1 MTATTGSSP
10 SDQATLA
17 LAWRIARRELR
28 GGLKGFRVFLACLAL
43 GVAAIAGV
51 GSVASGI
58 EEGLRQ
64 DAKILLG
71 GDVDLR
77 LTHQTASA
85 EQREWLES
93 ESDAVSQI
101 VRMRAMA
108 ILPDGS
114 DRRLVEL
121 KAVDG
126 AYPLYGAVTLDGGGG
141 LQQALRPVDGV
152 PGAAVAPQLARRFD
166 IAVGDRFRVG
176 EQTFRLAA
184 VIADEPDGGTQAFNL
199 GPRVMIAYEDLPATG
214 LVQPGSLIRY
224 HYRIRLAPDQTVDAW
239 IDRLKQAFPDAGWR
253 IRALD
258 NAAPNIQRFVDRVG
272 LFLTLVGLT
281 ALLVGGVGV
290 GNAVRA
296 FLAGRTG
303 TIATLKCLG
312 ASARTIFQVY
322 LIQVGLLALV
332 GIAIGLLIGSGA
344 PLLAAPL
351 LAERLPVEARL
362 GFYAEPLMVA
372 VGFGLLVTFVF
383 SLWPLAKACQVP
395 AATLFRDIL
404 TPVTGRPGPRTIV
417 AVAAGGVG
425 LAALALLTADDPRV
439 AAGFVGGAAATLLAF
454 RLAAW
459 GVMRVAARLPRP
471 KGVRLGLALA
481 NLHRPGAPTGSVVV
495 SLGLGLTVLA
505 AVALIEANLNRQVN
519 ETLRGEA
526 PGYYFID
533 IQPDQIEPF
542 LELTRSFEGV
552 RNVDAVPMLRGRITA
567 MDGVPVE
574 QIDPPPEE
582 AWILRGDRGITWAR
596 TPPNQGSEVVEG
608 SWWPADYSGKTLVS
622 FDVEAARAFGL
633 APGDTLTVNVLGREV
648 EAEIANLRKI
658 DWTSLGINFVM
669 VFSPGMLEQAPQS
682 YIATAYLPA
691 DQETALEAAVVD
703 RFPNVSAIRVKEVL
717 ESVNEILG
725 NLGIAVRAIAAVAI
739 LAGVLVLAGALAA
752 GHERRIY
759 DSVVLKVLGATRRD
773 VIAAF
778 SLEYGLMGLITALIA
793 GVVGA
798 GAAYVVVAE
807 IMGAEWIFVPEA
819 LAATVLLAVAVTIGC
834 GLVGTW
840 IALGRKAA
848 PLLRNE

>member
-1 MTATTGSSP
+1 MTTNDTSRP
-10 SDQATLA
+10 ATLP

-51 GSVASGI
+51 GSVASSI
-58 EEGLRQ
+58 EDGLRR
-64 DAKILLG
+64 DAKTLLG

-77 LTHQTASA
+77 LTHQTASDA
-85 EQREWLES
+85 QLTWLDDNTE
-93 ESDAVSQI
+93 AI
-101 VRMRAMA
+101 GRTVRMRAMA

-126 AYPLYGAVTLDGGGG
+126 AYPLYGAVALEGGGDI
-141 LQQALRPVDGV
+141 QEALNPVDGV

-176 EQTFRLAA
+176 EQTFHLAA
-184 VIADEPDGGTQAFNL
+184 IIAQEPDGGTQAFNL
-199 GPRVMIAYEDLPATG
+199 GPRVMIAYDDLPATG

-224 HYRIRLAPDQTVDAW
+224 HYRVRLAPEQAVGDW
-239 IDRLKQAFPDAGWR
+239 IAALKERFPDAGWR
-253 IRALD
+253 IQALD

-296 FLAGRTG
+296 FLNQRTG

-312 ASARTIFQVY
+312 APARTIFSVY
-322 LIQVGLLALV
+322 LMQVGVLALA
-332 GIAIGLLIGSGA
+332 GIAIGLVIGAGA
-344 PLLAAPL
+344 PMVAGPL
-351 LAERLPVEARL
+351 IADRLPVEARL
-362 GFYAEPLMVA
+362 GFYPEPLLIA
-372 VGFGLLVTFVF
+372 VGFGLLVTLVF
-383 SLWPLAKACQVP
+383 SLWPLAKACGVP
-395 AATLFRDIL
+395 AATLFRDVL
-404 TPVTGRPGPRTIV
+404 TPVTGRPGPRTLV
-417 AVAAGGVG
+417 AIAIGGAG
-425 LAALALLTADDPRV
+425 LAGLALLTADDPRV
-439 AAGFVGGAAATLLAF
+439 AAGFVAGAAATLVAF

-459 GVMRVAARLPRP
+459 AVMRAAAKAPRP
-471 KGVRLGLALA
+471 KGIRLGLALA

-519 ETLRGEA
+519 ETLKGEA

-542 LELTRSFEGV
+542 LELTRGFDGV
-552 RNVDAVPMLRGRITA
+552 RDVETVPMLRGRITA
-567 MDGVPVE
+567 MDGTPVE
-574 QIDPPPEE
+574 AIDPPPEE

-608 SWWPADYSGKTLVS
+608 DWWPADYDGPPLVS

-633 APGDTLTVNVLGREV
+633 APGDTLTVNVLGREIQ
-648 EAEIANLRKI
+648 AEIANLRAI

-669 VFSPGMLEQAPQS
+669 VFSPGMMERAPQS
-682 YIATAYLPA
+682 YIATAYLPP
-691 DQETALEAAVVD
+691 DRETELEAAVVD

-725 NLGIAVRAIAAVAI
+725 NLGIAVRAIAGVAI
-739 LAGVLVLAGALAA
+739 LAGILVLAGALAA

-778 SLEYGLMGLITALIA
+778 SMEYGLMGLITALIA
-793 GVVGA
+793 GTVGA
-798 GAAYVVVAE
+798 GAAYVVVSR

-819 LAATVLLAVAVTIGC
+819 LGATVLLAVAVTIGC
-834 GLVGTW
+834 GLIGTW

>member
-1 MTATTGSSP
+1 MAEPGLLP
-10 SDQATLA
+10 

-51 GSVASGI
+51 GSVASAI

-64 DAKILLG
+64 DAKTLLG

-77 LTHQTASA
+77 LTHTPATQAQERWLRDNSA
-85 EQREWLES
+85 G
-93 ESDAVSQI
+93 VSQT
-101 VRMRAMA
+101 VEMRAMA
-108 ILPDGS
+108 VMPDGS

-126 AYPLYGAVTLDGGGG
+126 AYPLYGEVV
-141 LQQALRPVDGV
+141 LQDQAIPVQEALRPVDGV

-166 IAVGDRFRVG
+166 VGLGDRIRIG
-176 EQTFRLAA
+176 EQTFRIGAI
-184 VIADEPDGGTQAFNL
+184 IADEPDGGTQAFNL
-199 GPRVMIAYEDLPATG
+199 GPRAMIAYEDLPATG

-224 HYRIRLAPDQTVDAW
+224 HYRIALGPEQAVDAW
-239 IDRLKQAFPDAGWR
+239 IAALKREFPDAGWR

-296 FLAGRTG
+296 FLGGRTA

-312 ASARTIFQVY
+312 ASAKTIFAVY
-322 LIQVGLLALV
+322 LIQVSILALV
-332 GIAIGLLIGSGA
+332 GIAIGLVIGLGA
-344 PLLAAPL
+344 PLGAAPL
-351 LAERLPVEARL
+351 LAERLPVEARV
-362 GFYAEPLMVA
+362 GFYWEPVLVSI
-372 VGFGLLVTFVF
+372 GFGLLVTLVF
-383 SLWPLAKACQVP
+383 SLWPLAQACSVP
-395 AATLFRDIL
+395 AATLFRDL
-404 TPVTGRPGPRTIV
+404 LAPVTKRPGARVLGAI
-417 AVAAGGVG
+417 ALGGAA
-425 LAALALLTADDPRV
+425 LAGLALLTADDPRV
-439 AAGFVGGAAATLLAF
+439 AAGFVGGAIATLVAF
-454 RLAAW
+454 RLAAAA
-459 GVMRVAARLPRP
+459 VMRTAAALPRP

-481 NLHRPGAPTGSVVV
+481 NLHRPGAPTGAVVV

-533 IQPDQIEPF
+533 IQPDQIDPF
-542 LELTRSFEGV
+542 MDLVQGFEGV
-552 RNVDAVPMLRGRITA
+552 RDVQAVPMLRGRIVA
-567 MDGVPVE
+567 MDGVSVDA
-574 QIDPPPEE
+574 IDAPPDE
-582 AWILRGDRGITWAR
+582 AWILRGDRGITWSAA
-596 TPPNQGSEVVEG
+596 PPNEGSEVVEG
-608 SWWPADYSGKTLVS
+608 EWWPADYAGPPLVS

-633 APGDTLTVNVLGREV
+633 APGDTLTVNVLGREIQ
-648 EAEIANLRKI
+648 AEIANLRQI

-669 VFSPGMLEQAPQS
+669 VFSPGLMETAPQS

-691 DQETALEAAVVD
+691 DQETELEAAVVD
-703 RFPNVSAIRVKEVL
+703 QFPNVSAIRVKEVL
-717 ESVNEILG
+717 ENVNQILS
-725 NLGIAVRAIAAVAI
+725 NLGVAVRAIAAVAI

-778 SLEYGLMGLITALIA
+778 SMEYGLMGLITALIA
-793 GVVGA
+793 SAVGA
-798 GAAYVVVAE
+798 GAAWVVVSQ
-807 IMGAEWIFVPEA
+807 IMGAEWIFAPDA
-819 LAATVLLAVAVTIGC
+819 LAATVFVALATTIGC
-834 GLVGTW
+834 GLIGTW